1 MDSEKLKIFMGMNKK
16 KTPAQ
21 KAVEASAEKLMSEGQ
36 LMKSLRDSKGWK
48 LFDEFFRLKR
58 EYLGQ
63 ELKTCKAEELIRL
76 QERSKVIDELYAFMN
91 SLIIR
96 GN

>member
-1 MDSEKLKIFMGMNKK
+1 MDAEKLKIFMGLNKK

-21 KAVEASAEKLMSEGQ
+21 KAVEASVEKMMSEAQ
-36 LMKSLRDSKGWK
+36 LMKSLRDSRGWK

-58 EYLGQ
+58 EYLMQ
-63 ELKTCKAEELIRL
+63 ELKVCRAEDLIRL